1 MSVVAFA
8 EEVCWKGEVRRSS
21 RKEIVFRVTSIGK
34 IHGQR
39 VDFELRASYDLWY
52 DPEDAELIAV
62 LEDHYPVIAWREFVF
77 WKKLDHSAIA
87 IMDPIEDVEVGSI
100 VVRKRLGG
108 DPSGEMDMT
117 NVVSFFPRRLEQSV
131 AESS

>member
-1 MSVVAFA
+1 MILAFA
-8 EEVCWKGEVRRSS
+8 EEVCWSGESRRTS

-34 IHGQR
+34 IQGHR

-52 DPEDAELIAV
+52 DPEDSELIGV
-62 LEDHYPVIAWREFVF
+62 LEDAYPLIDWREFVF

-87 IMDPIEDVEVGSI
+87 IMDPIEDCEIGSI

-108 DPSGEMDMT
+108 DPSGENDMT
-117 NVVSFFPRRLEQSV
+117 NVIGYEVFVNRRMGR
-131 AESS
+131 ESS